1 MVSPSQA
8 LAGDLMSHCE
18 SCMQSAANTHEADT
32 IRQSIVVLMGTL
44 AKHMDK
50 ENPKVRETLTSHAD
64 SLSPSTHE
72 EESGYEAE
80 GFTASIFTAV
90 MYSVF
95 AGEVC
100 GALVAV

>member
-50 ENPKVRETLTSHAD
+50 ENPKVR
-64 SLSPSTHE
+64 TH
-72 EESGYEAE
+72 
-80 GFTASIFTAV
+80 
-90 MYSVF
+90 
-95 AGEVC
+95 
-100 GALVAV
+100 